1 MVTTRDGKLVIK
13 TDDGDTKW
21 RDYNPYKS
29 GYETMKRHFR
39 SGMLQGWNK
48 FCYTGGI
55 LEIKLKLP
63 GKPTVGGLWPAAW
76 LLGNLGRA
84 TYESST
90 NKMWPWSFDKCD
102 RKQQKA
108 QEISACGITDHY
120 DFNPG
125 QGRGATE
132 IDLLEVMP
140 GMPDKLPVV
149 EHNVH
154 RPYNSMTLQIAPG
167 IPANKKRPPPGTLP
181 KWGFH
186 WYENITFGE
195 NVSIN
200 PFFYGTYLGPTRKEE
215 PAYRS
220 PEEAYQAD
228 AIGSFMQL
236 NESNWNEFAVF
247 RLEWEPGPH
256 GYVRWYVDDEF
267 KFGIAGEGLNAA
279 SGAQIPEEPSYVI
292 LNTAIS
298 TSWGFPDTVPWGC
311 TEYDCK
317 TKEGKCG
324 FHDGFCESLPAEF
337 QIEYVRVYQDKNNSR
352 HTLGCNPKKFPT
364 AKYIK
369 AHTFKYLT
377 PLQYQTEALLPVK
390 KGGGLCNANDPLSCG
405 GPDMGSCNFFSRCT
419 CTEDW
424 TGPNCKQPTY
434 CNDFPDWE
442 SGEWISILTLPRPS
456 IFLMVCLAM
465 LGVMLVVVVTQ
476 VKFDRDQRATAAGN
490 SAPATSAWG
499 KFFGSIVAR
508 SGGYEPVAFT
518 EGAARVGDGQ
528 RGGQT
533 NGKGAGISWL

>member
-1 MVTTRDGKLVIK
+1 MVTTKDGKLVIT

-21 RDYNPYKS
+21 RDYNPYKE
-29 GYETMKRHFR
+29 GYETMSRHFR
-39 SGMLQGWNK
+39 SGMVQGWNK

-55 LEIKLKLP
+55 LEIKMKLP
-63 GKPTVGGLWPAAW
+63 GKPKVGGLWPAAW

-90 NKMWPWSFDKCD
+90 NKMWPWSYDKCD

-140 GMPDKLPVV
+140 GTPEKLPVV
-149 EHNVH
+149 KHGVH

-181 KWGFH
+181 EWGFH
-186 WYENITFGE
+186 WYQNITFGD

-200 PFFYGTYLGPTRKEE
+200 PFFYGTYLGPTKKEE

-236 NESNWNEFAVF
+236 NETNWEEFSVF
-247 RLEWEPGPH
+247 RLEWEPGPE
-256 GYVRWYVDDEF
+256 GFVRWYADDVF
-267 KFGIAGEGLNAA
+267 KFGIAAEGLNAA
-279 SGAQIPEEPSYVI
+279 TGAQIPEEPSYVI

-298 TSWGFPDTVPWGC
+298 TSWGFPESVPWGC
-311 TEYDCK
+311 TKYDCK
-317 TKEGKCG
+317 TKEGQCG
-324 FHDGFCESLPAEF
+324 FNDGFCESLPAEF
-337 QIEYVRVYQDKNNSR
+337 QIEYVRVYQNKNNSR
-352 HTLGCNPKKFPT
+352 HTLGCNPQKFPT

-369 AHTFKYLT
+369 ANTFKYLT
-377 PLQYQTEALLPVK
+377 PLQYQSEALLPVK
-390 KGGGLCNANDPLSCG
+390 KGGGKCDASDPNACG
-405 GPDMGSCNFFSRCT
+405 GSEMGHCNFFSRCT
-419 CTEDW
+419 CKEDW
-424 TGPNCKQPTY
+424 TGPNCLQPTY

-442 SGEWISILTLPRPS
+442 AGEWISILTLPHPS
-456 IFLMVCLAM
+456 LFLVACFLA
-465 LGVMLVVVVTQ
+465 LGVLLLIVVHQ
-476 VKFDRDQRATAAGN
+476 VKYQRNQRGAANPAESTLGKLFGTIGSSIRGSGSGYQAVATAEGTQAANKGRN
-490 SAPATSAWG
+490 
-499 KFFGSIVAR
+499 
-508 SGGYEPVAFT
+508 GGP
-518 EGAARVGDGQ
+518 
-528 RGGQT
+528 
-533 NGKGAGISWL
+533 SWL